1 MTDPYF
7 ITIAVIAVLLV
18 GLSKSGLLAGLGVV
32 GVPLLTLIM
41 PAREAAA
48 ILLPVLIA
56 MDVIAVYAYRKD
68 FSWHI
73 LKIMLPG
80 AAIGTLVG
88 WVLWAFVSDAVVLL
102 LVGVITLL
110 FVLDALLP
118 LRKRLEGLPPSTPWG
133 TFWGGL
139 SGFTSFVSHTGGPPF
154 QIYVLPQRL
163 SPALYSGTMAMFFA
177 AVNAAKLVPYY
188 FLGQLSVENLEL
200 AAMLVP
206 VGLFGVVAGIFL
218 VRRISA
224 KHFYTIAYGLVFL
237 LSLKLIWDGFRGVMV
252 GA

>member
-1 MTDPYF
+1 MFDPYF
-7 ITIAVIAVLLV
+7 VTIAAIAVLLV

-41 PAREAAA
+41 PAREAAGVM
-48 ILLPVLIA
+48 LPVLIA

-80 AAIGTLVG
+80 AAVGTIIG
-88 WVLWAFVSDAVVLL
+88 WVLWSFVSDAVVLL

-110 FVLDALLP
+110 FVLDAVLP

-133 TFWGGL
+133 VFWGGL

-154 QIYVLPQRL
+154 QIYVMPQRL
-163 SPALYSGTMAMFFA
+163 APAFYSGTMAMFFA
-177 AVNAAKLVPYY
+177 AVNAAKLVPYF
-188 FLGQLSVENLEL
+188 FLGQLSLENLEL

-206 VGLFGVVAGIFL
+206 LGLFGVIAGVYL
-218 VRRISA
+218 VRRVSA
-224 KHFYTIAYGLVFL
+224 KHFYLIAYGLVFL
-237 LSLKLIWDGFRGVMV
+237 LSLKLIWDGLQSIMA